1 MSTAAMSPP
10 DEEQTV
16 LHPPVQLQ
24 ISGMTCAACA
34 TTIEKRLSRIDGVHA
49 SVNFASERA
58 TVTGMGVKDAI
69 AAVKDA
75 GYTAALLS
83 DIDLAAEAERRI
95 TMLRR
100 RLIVAVLLTLPLMDI
115 GLVLA
120 LEPQLRFP
128 TWDWLLVSLSLP
140 VVFWS
145 AWPFHK
151 ATWTN
156 LRHGMTS
163 MDTLVSLGVLTSF
176 GWSFISILIGAQ
188 DQEGYW
194 LGYGITPAGADTL
207 YLDVAAGV
215 EGYWLGYGITPAGA
229 DTLYLDVAAG
239 VTCFLLAGRYFEARA
254 KRSARS
260 VLTALRQ
267 LAAKNARV
275 LRNGIET
282 VVPVEQL
289 HQSDLFVTLAGE
301 TLAADGEVVEGSSS
315 IDTSMMTGEPMPAD
329 VTVGSAVLGGTM
341 NLTGRIV
348 ARATGVGDHSQLAH
362 MAVLAEEAQARKANV
377 QRLVDKVV
385 EIFVPAVLAIVVL
398 TFFGWWIAGAGTRHA
413 LSAGLSVL
421 VIACPCALGLATPTA
436 LMVGVGRGG
445 QLGILIK
452 GPEALEAS
460 GRIDTVVLDKTGTVT
475 SGEMTLVATLPAK
488 GQDVDRAHRYAA
500 ALDQHSTHPVAKAVV
515 AAVKGTIPA
524 CPSPRTLAG
533 RGVSGEVEGH
543 RVMVGNP
550 AFLTEAEIKI
560 PAELSHT
567 VEKAA
572 ETGRSAV
579 LVAIDGQAAAAL
591 VVADTVKPEAPE
603 VIAQLKNMGLRTVLL
618 TGDSK
623 AAAKV
628 VGTQLGTDEVLA
640 EVLPTDKAEVVE
652 RFRSKGRVV
661 AMVGDGVNDAA
672 ALASSDLGMALVT
685 GTDIA
690 MRSAD
695 IICVRH
701 HLGVVPDAIGLSR
714 RTLRTIRGNL
724 AWAFIYNIAAIPIA
738 AAGFL
743 NPLISGLAMS
753 LSSLFVVTH
762 SLRLRN
768 FGTRS

>member
-1 MSTAAMSPP
+1 MTAVTT
-10 DEEQTV
+10 DEQGDDEPV

-24 ISGMTCAACA
+24 IGGMTCAACA
-34 TTIEKRLSRIDGVHA
+34 NTIEKRLASIDGVHA

-58 TVTGMGVKDAI
+58 TVTGIEVEDAI
-69 AAVKDA
+69 AAVKDV
-75 GYTAALLS
+75 GYTAAPLS
-83 DIDLAAEAERRI
+83 DVDLAVEAERRI

-128 TWDWLLVSLSLP
+128 AWDWLLVVLSLP

-151 ATWTN
+151 ATWSN

-163 MDTLVSLGVLTSF
+163 MDTLVSLGVLSSF
-176 GWSFISILIGAQ
+176 GWSFVSILIGAQ
-188 DQEGYW
+188 DE
-194 LGYGITPAGADTL
+194 
-207 YLDVAAGV
+207 

-260 VLTALRQ
+260 VLTALGQ
-267 LAAKNARV
+267 LAARNARV
-275 LRNGIET
+275 LRDGVETLVPIEK
-282 VVPVEQL
+282 L
-289 HQSDLFVTLAGE
+289 HKGDLFVTLAGE
-301 TLAADGEVVEGSSS
+301 TLAADGEIVEGSSS
-315 IDTSMMTGEPMPAD
+315 VDTSMMTGEPMPVD
-329 VTVGSAVLGGTM
+329 TTVGSTVLGGTM

-348 ARATGVGDHSQLAH
+348 ARATGVGAHSQLAQ
-362 MAVLAEEAQARKANV
+362 MAVMAEEAQARKANV

-385 EIFVPAVLAIVVL
+385 EIFVPAVLAVVVL
-398 TFFGWWIAGAGTRHA
+398 TFFGWWIAGAGIRHA
-413 LSAGLSVL
+413 LSAALSVL

-475 SGEMTLVATLPAK
+475 TGDMTLTERIAAD
-488 GQDVDRAHRYAA
+488 GQDIDRAHRYAA
-500 ALDQHSTHPVAKAVV
+500 ALDQHSTHPVAKAIV
-515 AAVKGTIPA
+515 AAVEGTIPE
-524 CPSPRTLAG
+524 CSSPLAVAG
-533 RGVSGEVEGH
+533 RGSEGEVDGH
-543 RVMVGNP
+543 DVMVGNP
-550 AFLTEAEIKI
+550 AFLTEAGITI
-560 PAELSHT
+560 PGELTDT
-567 VEKAA
+567 VDQAA
-572 ETGRSAV
+572 STGRSTI
-579 LVAIDGQAAAAL
+579 LVAIDGRASAAL
-591 VVADTVKPEAPE
+591 VISDTVKPEVPA
-603 VIAQLKNMGLRTVLL
+603 VIAQLKGMGLRTVLL

-623 AAAKV
+623 AAADAV
-628 VGTQLGTDEVLA
+628 ASQLGTDEVLA
-640 EVLPTDKAEVVE
+640 DVLPTEKAKVIDEL
-652 RFRSKGRVV
+652 RGGGRVV
-661 AMVGDGVNDAA
+661 AMVGDGINDAA
-672 ALASSDLGMALVT
+672 ALASSDLGLAMVT

-724 AWAFIYNIAAIPIA
+724 AWAFVYNIAAIPIA
-738 AAGFL
+738 AAGLL

-768 FGTRS
+768 FGAHS

>member
-1 MSTAAMSPP
+1 MTTTEPVAPGTTTAPGS
-10 DEEQTV
+10 
-16 LHPPVQLQ
+16 VQLQ
-24 ISGMTCAACA
+24 IGGMTCAACA
-34 TTIEKRLSRIDGVHA
+34 TTIEKTLSRMDGVHA
-49 SVNFASERA
+49 TVNFVTERA
-58 TVTGMGVKDAI
+58 LVSGLDVNQAI
-69 AAVKDA
+69 HAVEKV
-75 GYTAALLS
+75 GYTAAPLGEV
-83 DIDLAAEAERRI
+83 DQVAWNEARI
-95 TMLRR
+95 TTLRR

-128 TWDWLLVSLSLP
+128 AWDWVLVALSLP

-145 AWPFHK
+145 AWPFHR
-151 ATWTN
+151 AMWLN
-156 LRHGMTS
+156 LRHGTTS
-163 MDTLVSLGVLTSF
+163 MDTLVSLGVLASF

-188 DQEGYW
+188 D
-194 LGYGITPAGADTL
+194 T
-207 YLDVAAGV
+207 

-260 VLTALRQ
+260 VLSALGH
-267 LAAKNARV
+267 LAAKDARV
-275 LRNGIET
+275 VRDGVET
-282 VVPVEQL
+282 VVPIDQL
-289 HQSDLFVTLAGE
+289 RSGDLFVSRAGE
-301 TLAADGEVVEGSSS
+301 TLPADGVVVEGTSSV
-315 IDTSMMTGEPMPAD
+315 DASMMTGEPMPVDA
-329 VTVGSAVLGGTM
+329 VVGSTVLGGTV

-348 ARATGVGDHSQLAH
+348 ARATGVGAESQLAR
-362 MAVLAEEAQARKANV
+362 MAMLAEQAQARKANV
-377 QRLVDKVV
+377 QRLVDRVV
-385 EIFVPAVLAIVVL
+385 EIFVPVVLAIVVL
-398 TFFGWWIAGAGTRHA
+398 TFMGWWISGAGIRHA
-413 LSAGLSVL
+413 LSAALSVL

-475 SGEMTLVATLPAK
+475 AGEMSVIHRVAMPGENLNL
-488 GQDVDRAHRYAA
+488 AHRLAA
-500 ALDQHSTHPVAKAVV
+500 AVDQHFTHPVARAVV
-515 AAVKGTIPA
+515 SSSPGPIPQCHDA
-524 CPSPRTLAG
+524 QTVTG
-533 RGVSGEVEGH
+533 RGVRG
-543 RVMVGNP
+543 RVDGRGVLVGNP
-550 AFLTEAEIKI
+550 ALLTESGVDV
-560 PAELSHT
+560 PTELAT
-567 VEKAA
+567 AVEEAA
-572 ETGRSAV
+572 ATGRSAV
-579 LVAIDGQAAAAL
+579 LVAVDSRARAAL
-591 VVADTVKPEAPE
+591 IIADAVKPEAAGT
-603 VIAQLKNMGLRTVLL
+603 VSRLKDMGLRTVLL
-618 TGDSK
+618 TGDSR
-623 AAAKV
+623 AAAER
-628 VGTQLGTDEVLA
+628 VGDELGTDEVLA
-640 EVLPTDKAEVVE
+640 EVMPTQKAAVIE
-652 RFRSKGRVV
+652 RLQAGGRVV
-661 AMVGDGVNDAA
+661 AMVGDGINDAA
-672 ALASSDLGMALVT
+672 ALASADLGLALVT

-724 AWAFIYNIAAIPIA
+724 VWAFAYNLAAIPIA
-738 AAGFL
+738 AAGLL

>member
-215 EGYWLGYGITPAGA
+215 
-229 DTLYLDVAAG
+229 
-239 VTCFLLAGRYFEARA
+239 TCFLLAGRYFEARA

-289 HQSDLFVTLAGE
+289 HQSDLFITLAGE
-301 TLAADGEVVEGSSS
+301 TLAADGEVIEGSSS

-628 VGTQLGTDEVLA
+628 VGTQLGTDEVLT
-640 EVLPTDKAEVVE
+640 EVLPTDKAGVVE
-652 RFRSKGRVV
+652 RLRSESRVV
-661 AMVGDGVNDAA
+661 AMVGDGINDAA

>member
-1 MSTAAMSPP
+1 MTSTTVDLP
-10 DEEQTV
+10 DKEQSV

-24 ISGMTCAACA
+24 IGGMTCAACA
-34 TTIEKRLSRIDGVHA
+34 TTIEKRLSRIEGVHA
-49 SVNFASERA
+49 SVNFVSERA
-58 TVTGMGVKDAI
+58 TVTGIDVEHAI
-69 AAVKDA
+69 AAVNDV

-83 DIDLAAEAERRI
+83 DVDLAAEAERRI

-128 TWDWLLVSLSLP
+128 AWDWLLVALSLP

-151 ATWTN
+151 ATWSN

-163 MDTLVSLGVLTSF
+163 MDTLVSLGVLSSF
-176 GWSFISILIGAQ
+176 GWSLIAIVIGAQ
-188 DQEGYW
+188 DH
-194 LGYGITPAGADTL
+194 
-207 YLDVAAGV
+207 

-260 VLTALRQ
+260 VLMALGQ

-275 LRNGIET
+275 LRDGVET
-282 VVPVEQL
+282 VIPVEQL
-289 HQSDLFVTLAGE
+289 STSDLFVARSGE
-301 TLAADGEVVEGSSS
+301 TLPADGVVVEGSSS
-315 IDTSMMTGEPMPAD
+315 IDASMMTGEPIPTD
-329 VTVGSAVLGGTM
+329 VTIGSTILGGTM

-348 ARATGVGDHSQLAH
+348 VRATGVGAHSQLAH

-377 QRLVDKVV
+377 QRLVDKIV

-398 TFFGWWIAGAGTRHA
+398 TFFGWWITGVGTRHA
-413 LSAGLSVL
+413 LSAALSVL

-460 GRIDTVVLDKTGTVT
+460 GRIDTVVFDKTGTVT
-475 SGEMTLVATLPAK
+475 SGDMTLVTTIPVD
-488 GQDVDRAHRYAA
+488 GHNVDRALRYAA

-515 AAVKGTIPA
+515 AAAEQTIPA
-524 CPSPRTLAG
+524 CPSPRTIAG
-533 RGVSGEVEGH
+533 RGVIGDVEGH
-543 RVMVGNP
+543 HVMVGNR
-550 AFLTEAEIKI
+550 AFLAEGNIEVPDKLNHIVLEAATE
-560 PAELSHT
+560 
-567 VEKAA
+567 
-572 ETGRSAV
+572 GRSTA
-579 LVAIDGQAAAAL
+579 LVAIDGQVAAAL

-603 VIAQLKNMGLRTVLL
+603 VIAQLKAMGLRTVLL

-623 AAAKV
+623 AAAEA
-628 VGTQLGTDEVLA
+628 VGTQLGIDEVLA
-640 EVLPTDKAEVVE
+640 EVLPTDKADIVE
-652 RFRSKGRVV
+652 GLRAKGHVV
-661 AMVGDGVNDAA
+661 AMVGDGINDAA
-672 ALASSDLGMALVT
+672 ALASSDLGMALVS

-701 HLGVVPDAIGLSR
+701 HLGVVVDAIGLSR
-714 RTLRTIRGNL
+714 RTLRTIQGNL

-738 AAGFL
+738 AAGLL

-753 LSSLFVVTH
+753 LSSLFVVVH

>member
-1 MSTAAMSPP
+1 MSTATVNPSN
-10 DEEQTV
+10 EEQTV

-24 ISGMTCAACA
+24 IGGMTCAACA
-34 TTIEKRLSRIDGVHA
+34 TTIEKRLSRIDGVHV
-49 SVNFASERA
+49 SVNFASEQA
-58 TVTGMGVKDAI
+58 TVTGMGVEDAI

-83 DIDLAAEAERRI
+83 NVDLAAEAEWRI
-95 TMLRR
+95 TTLRH

-128 TWDWLLVSLSLP
+128 AWDWLLVVLSLP

-151 ATWTN
+151 ATWSN
-156 LRHGMTS
+156 LRHGVTS
-163 MDTLVSLGVLTSF
+163 MDTLVSLGVLSSF

-188 DQEGYW
+188 DRKGYW
-194 LGYGITPAGADTL
+194 LGYGIIPAGADTL
-207 YLDVAAGV
+207 YLH
-215 EGYWLGYGITPAGA
+215 
-229 DTLYLDVAAG
+229 VAAG

-267 LAAKNARV
+267 LAAKNARILHDGV
-275 LRNGIET
+275 ET
-282 VVPVEQL
+282 IIPVEQL
-289 HQSDLFVTLAGE
+289 RTGDLFVTLAGE
-301 TLAADGEVVEGSSS
+301 ILAADGEVVEGSSS
-315 IDTSMMTGEPMPAD
+315 IDTSMMTGEPMPTGI
-329 VTVGSAVLGGTM
+329 TVGSMVLGGTM

-348 ARATGVGDHSQLAH
+348 ARATGVGDHSQLAQ
-362 MAVLAEEAQARKANV
+362 MAVLAEEAQARKANA

-398 TFFGWWIAGAGTRHA
+398 TFFGWWIAGAGTRHG
-413 LSAGLSVL
+413 LSAALSVL
-421 VIACPCALGLATPTA
+421 VIACPCAIGLATPTA

-452 GPEALEAS
+452 GPEALAAS

-475 SGEMTLVATLPAK
+475 SGEMTLVATLPTN
-488 GQDVDRAHRYAA
+488 GHDVDRAHRYAA

-524 CPSPRTLAG
+524 CSSPHTEAG
-533 RGVSGEVEGH
+533 RGISGEVEGH
-543 RVMVGNP
+543 HVLVGNP
-550 AFLTEAEIKI
+550 VFLTEADIEV
-560 PAELSHT
+560 PDELNHVV
-567 VEKAA
+567 VEAA
-572 ETGRSAV
+572 GIGRSTI

-591 VVADTVKPEAPE
+591 VVADTVKPEAPD
-603 VIAQLKNMGLRTVLL
+603 VIAQLKAIGLRTILL

-623 AAAKV
+623 AAANA

-640 EVLPTDKAEVVE
+640 EVLPTNKAEVVE
-652 RFRSKGRVV
+652 KLRTEGRVV
-661 AMVGDGVNDAA
+661 AMVGDGINDAA
-672 ALASSDLGMALVT
+672 ALASADLGMALVT

-701 HLGVVPDAIGLSR
+701 HLGVVPDAIGLSK

-738 AAGFL
+738 AAGLL

-768 FGTRS
+768 FSTRS

>member
-1 MSTAAMSPP
+1 MTTVTS
-10 DEEQTV
+10 DEQDEDESV
-16 LHPPVQLQ
+16 LRPPVQLQ
-24 ISGMTCAACA
+24 IEGMTCAACA
-34 TTIEKRLSRIDGVHA
+34 TTIEKRLTRIDGVHA
-49 SVNFASERA
+49 SVNYASERA
-58 TVTGMGVKDAI
+58 TVTGIDIEDAI
-69 AAVKDA
+69 AAIKDV
-75 GYTAALLS
+75 GYTAAALS

-128 TWDWLLVSLSLP
+128 AWDWLLMVLSLP

-151 ATWTN
+151 ATWLN

-163 MDTLVSLGVLTSF
+163 MDTLVSLGVLSSF
-176 GWSFISILIGAQ
+176 GWSFISILIGTQ
-188 DQEGYW
+188 DN
-194 LGYGITPAGADTL
+194 
-207 YLDVAAGV
+207 

-260 VLTALRQ
+260 VLTALGQ

-275 LRNGIET
+275 LRDGTET
-282 VVPVEQL
+282 VIPIEKL
-289 HQSDLFVTLAGE
+289 HQGDLFVTLAGE
-301 TLAADGEVVEGSSS
+301 TLAADGKIVEGASS
-315 IDTSMMTGEPMPAD
+315 IDTSMMTGEPMPVDA
-329 VTVGSAVLGGTM
+329 TVGSTVLGGTM

-348 ARATGVGDHSQLAH
+348 ARATGVGARSQLAQ
-362 MAVLAEEAQARKANV
+362 MAVMAEEAQARKANV

-385 EIFVPAVLAIVVL
+385 EIFVPAVLAIVFL
-398 TFFGWWIAGAGTRHA
+398 TFFGWWIAGVGIRHA
-413 LSAGLSVL
+413 LSAALSVL
-421 VIACPCALGLATPTA
+421 IIACPCALGLATPTA

-460 GRIDTVVLDKTGTVT
+460 GRIDTVILDKTGTVT
-475 SGEMTLVATLPAK
+475 TGDMALT
-488 GQDVDRAHRYAA
+488 DRIAAHGHDLKQAHQYAA
-500 ALDQHSTHPVAKAVV
+500 ALDQHSTHPVAKAIV
-515 AAVKGTIPA
+515 AAVGSTVPQ
-524 CPSPRTLAG
+524 CPSPRTVAG
-533 RGVSGEVEGH
+533 RGSEGEVDGH
-543 RVMVGNP
+543 HVMVGNP
-550 AFLTEAEIKI
+550 AFLTETGITI
-560 PAELSHT
+560 PAELT
-567 VEKAA
+567 EAVDQAA
-572 ETGRSAV
+572 RTGHSTA

-591 VVADTVKPEAPE
+591 VISDTVKSEASE
-603 VIAQLKNMGLRTVLL
+603 VIARLKKMGLRTILL
-618 TGDSK
+618 TGDSM
-623 AAAKV
+623 AAANAV
-628 VGTQLGTDEVLA
+628 ASQLGIDDVRA
-640 EVLPTDKAEVVE
+640 EVLPTDKAEVVDKLRNE
-652 RFRSKGRVV
+652 GRHV
-661 AMVGDGVNDAA
+661 AMVGDGINDAA
-672 ALASSDLGMALVT
+672 ALASSDLGLAMVT

-701 HLGVVPDAIGLSR
+701 HLSVVPDAIALSR

-724 AWAFIYNIAAIPIA
+724 VWAFLYNIAAIPIA
-738 AAGFL
+738 ASGLL

-762 SLRLRN
+762 SLTLRN
-768 FGTRS
+768 FSTRS

>member
-1 MSTAAMSPP
+1 MSTTTVDPP
-10 DEEQTV
+10 DEEQPV

-24 ISGMTCAACA
+24 IGGMTCAACA
-34 TTIEKRLSRIDGVHA
+34 TMIEKTLSRIDGVHA

-58 TVTGMGVKDAI
+58 TVTGMDVADAI
-69 AAVKDA
+69 AAVKDV

-83 DIDLAAEAERRI
+83 DIDLAAEAQRRI

-128 TWDWLLVSLSLP
+128 AWDWLLVALSLP

-156 LRHGMTS
+156 LRHGITS
-163 MDTLVSLGVLTSF
+163 MDTLVSLGVLSSF

-188 DQEGYW
+188 DR
-194 LGYGITPAGADTL
+194 
-207 YLDVAAGV
+207 

-260 VLTALRQ
+260 ALTALGQ
-267 LAAKNARV
+267 LAVRNARV
-275 LRNGIET
+275 LRDGVET

-289 HQSDLFVTLAGE
+289 HNGDLFVTLAGE
-301 TLAADGEVVEGSSS
+301 ALAADGEVVEGSSS
-315 IDTSMMTGEPMPAD
+315 IDASMMTGEPMPTD
-329 VTVGSAVLGGTM
+329 VTVGSTVLGGTM
-341 NLTGRIV
+341 NLTGRV
-348 ARATGVGDHSQLAH
+348 VTRATGVGDHSQLAQ

-385 EIFVPAVLAIVVL
+385 EIFVPAVLGIVVL

-413 LSAGLSVL
+413 LSASLSVL

-460 GRIDTVVLDKTGTVT
+460 GRIDTVILDKTGTVT
-475 SGEMTLVATLPAK
+475 SGEMTLIARLPANK
-488 GQDVDRAHRYAA
+488 QDVDRAHRYAA

-515 AAVKGTIPA
+515 AAATGSIPT
-524 CPSPRTLAG
+524 CPSPRTVAG
-533 RGVSGEVEGH
+533 RGISGEVEGH
-543 RVMVGNP
+543 HVMVGNP
-550 AFLTEAEIKI
+550 AFLAGAGIEI
-560 PAELSHT
+560 PAELRHAVT
-567 VEKAA
+567 QAA
-572 ETGRSAV
+572 RTGRSAV
-579 LVAIDGQAAAAL
+579 GVAIDGQAAAAF
-591 VVADTVKPEAPE
+591 VVADTVKPEASE
-603 VIAQLKNMGLRTVLL
+603 VIAQLIRIP
-618 TGDSK
+618 K
-623 AAAKV
+623 AA
-628 VGTQLGTDEVLA
+628 
-640 EVLPTDKAEVVE
+640 
-652 RFRSKGRVV
+652 
-661 AMVGDGVNDAA
+661 
-672 ALASSDLGMALVT
+672 
-685 GTDIA
+685 
-690 MRSAD
+690 
-695 IICVRH
+695 
-701 HLGVVPDAIGLSR
+701 
-714 RTLRTIRGNL
+714 
-724 AWAFIYNIAAIPIA
+724 
-738 AAGFL
+738 
-743 NPLISGLAMS
+743 
-753 LSSLFVVTH
+753 
-762 SLRLRN
+762 
-768 FGTRS
+768 